1 MFHKNLKGNC
11 FLLLLGYRVVL
22 EEYKYPI
29 LKKMALFGQPNLSV
43 GNWMKKG
50 DKVKDGVVNLTP

>member
-1 MFHKNLKGNC
+1 M
-11 FLLLLGYRVVL
+11 LLGYRVVL